1 MSRRK
6 KEKPCEEKIKI
17 VRKRRKA
24 KKIVGG
30 KEVRTTEKG
39 QTKKERK
46 RKIRGKRNL
55 VVRIT
60 R

>member
-1 MSRRK
+1 MSRKK

-46 RKIRGKRNL
+46 EEKTWEKGTWL
-55 VVRIT
+55 
-60 R
+60 